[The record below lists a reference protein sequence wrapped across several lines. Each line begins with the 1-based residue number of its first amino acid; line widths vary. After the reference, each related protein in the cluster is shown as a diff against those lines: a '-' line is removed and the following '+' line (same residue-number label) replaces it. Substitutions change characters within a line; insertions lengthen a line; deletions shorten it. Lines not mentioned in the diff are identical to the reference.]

1 MDMRRARAAF
11 GLSLLGMLVMSG
23 CGGGAESQEDESV
36 GMPAAEA
43 QPAPADAPV
52 AEPPAPAPVELT
64 PAAPAAPAPATRA
77 PSRPASRPAATRPQ
91 GGTAGGSYPST
102 PVEPRPADATPSP
115 EARREMRTLAAGRT
129 LALNAEAEVTTES
142 SLVGDEVTA
151 TISEDILGS
160 SGEVLLPI
168 GTRLKGKVVESR
180 ESTSADEPAVLRVE
194 FQSVIVNGVE
204 RPIKATVTEMD
215 VDAQARDSNTRT
227 AAKVGVGAAAG
238 AIVGRI
244 LGGDRKDAVKG
255 AVVGGA
261 AGTAAAIA
269 TKSGHATLKPGA
281 RIVLRLDEALLI
293 DG

>member
-23 CGGGAESQEDESV
+23 CGGGAESQEDESA
-36 GMPAAEA
+36 GLPAAEA
-43 QPAPADAPV
+43 QPAPPDAPV
-52 AEPPAPAPVELT
+52 AEPAPAPVELT

-77 PSRPASRPAATRPQ
+77 PSRPASRPAATRPAS
-91 GGTAGGSYPST
+91 GTAGGSYPST
-102 PVEPRPADATPSP
+102 PVEPRPEATPSP

-180 ESTSADEPAVLRVE
+180 ESTNADELAVLRVE
-194 FQSVIVNGVE
+194 FQSVTVNGVE

-215 VDAQARDSNTRT
+215 VEAQARDSNTRT